1 LSEKDKTA
9 QIAKQLSVYG
19 YGQTDVER
27 AMYSTEN
34 DVVLIS
40 DRVLMEIG
48 DFHIYEIP
56 ALPSE
61 FLSMSGERT
70 LSIALAFDP
79 PTRHTRGDS
88 YLGVTMEFSLFKGVD
103 VADLMNSFV
112 NAKKA
117 KEKGLEDDFQE
128 LSIKELKKKSGSTC
142 QLDLKPGGNTRK
154 KGTLQR
160 GQIDIK
166 NQATKFDL
174 PLYLVVSSNRKW
186 ARQEDIKLQRYSLV
200 VSLTH
205 TNEEV
210 KVYHQIQ
217 AKIQERSRQQ
227 LRIR

>member
-1 LSEKDKTA
+1 
-9 QIAKQLSVYG
+9 
-19 YGQTDVER
+19 
-27 AMYSTEN
+27 
-34 DVVLIS
+34 
-40 DRVLMEIG
+40 MEIG
-48 DFHIYEIP
+48 NFHVYEIP
-56 ALPSE
+56 ILPPE
-61 FLSMSGERT
+61 FLKTKGERT
-70 LSIALAFDP
+70 LSITMAFDP

-117 KEKGLEDDFQE
+117 KENGLEYDFQQI
-128 LSIKELKKKSGSTC
+128 SIDDLKKKYGSC
-142 QLDLKPGGNTRK
+142 QLSLKPGSSIRK
-154 KGTLQR
+154 RGTLQR
-160 GQIDIK
+160 GHIK
-166 NQATKFDL
+166 ISNRATKFDQ

-186 ARQEDIKLQRYSLV
+186 VREEDIKLQRYSLV